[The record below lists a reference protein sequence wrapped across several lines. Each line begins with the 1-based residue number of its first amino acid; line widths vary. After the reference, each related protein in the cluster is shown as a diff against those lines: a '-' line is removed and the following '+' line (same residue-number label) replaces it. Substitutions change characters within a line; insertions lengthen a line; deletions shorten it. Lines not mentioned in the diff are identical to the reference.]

1 MSADVSILACSPS
14 IFTLREIDS
23 QKRVQCYHGGTS
35 TSRSQHEPISR
46 GRCIKQGGDGIRQVL
61 GSFSTKWKQN
71 LNDFFDQVTSAKKM
85 NGLESECIA
94 DVFFSSSSSHCPK
107 ATNTVHFPTEPRGGG
122 DARTK
127 TVLCERCCCGAD
139 QTTAG
144 SQAVQPTPASVTVAS
159 KLVGTNFI
167 CRTMTKRWHN

>member
-71 LNDFFDQVTSAKKM
+71 LNDFFDQVTSAKKI
-85 NGLESECIA
+85 NGLDSECIA
-94 DVFFSSSSSHCPK
+94 DVFSCRVAVIALKLLILCISRRSRVVAVTHEQKQCC
-107 ATNTVHFPTEPRGGG
+107 VRGVVV
-122 DARTK
+122 ARTRPPPAAK
-127 TVLCERCCCGAD
+127 PSSPHQPPSQSLPNLWERILYAE
-139 QTTAG
+139 Q
-144 SQAVQPTPASVTVAS
+144 
-159 KLVGTNFI
+159 
-167 CRTMTKRWHN
+167 